1 MPVTFKPDQSCVAA
15 LGPPHTA
22 SPDSSARHSSI
33 GQPMSRI
40 NKSVPFWRREQFTP
54 FLLLMPAIL
63 ILLLVVL
70 LPLLFSLYTSFT
82 GYRLIRPES
91 LYNWVGFR
99 NYERIFTNANFW
111 YAFGR
116 TVLFLTIA
124 LNLEFL
130 FGLGIALLINKIT
143 WGQRTLRTIMMFPM
157 MFSPILVGYQFKFI
171 FNDNI
176 GILNNALQ
184 SLGLSDGA
192 IPWLVDKQLAMF
204 SIIFAEV
211 WMSTSIFAILLLA
224 GLFAMPRD
232 PLEAAKVDGCNPWQ
246 VFRHITLP
254 FLMPFAF
261 IAMTIRSLDVARAYD
276 IVDVMTGG
284 GPAGRTELLWTLIAR
299 VGYDNSRMG
308 QANAM
313 AYVSILLSI
322 AFTYYFFRKLIA
334 ARKYMGGAD

>member
-1 MPVTFKPDQSCVAA
+1 MRWRVEK
-15 LGPPHTA
+15 HT
-22 SPDSSARHSSI
+22 PI
-33 GQPMSRI
+33 
-40 NKSVPFWRREQFTP
+40 
-54 FLLLMPAIL
+54 LLLSPAIL
-63 ILLLVVL
+63 TILFVVAI
-70 LPLLFSLYTSFT
+70 PLAFSFYTSLTPYKLTKPDTINTFI
-82 GYRLIRPES
+82 GL
-91 LYNWVGFR
+91 R
-99 NYERIFTNANFW
+99 NYERLLDDAKFW
-111 YAFGR
+111 RAFGR
-116 TVLFLTIA
+116 TILFLVIA
-124 LNLEFL
+124 LNVEFL
-130 FGLGIALLINKIT
+130 LGLGIALLINRIT

-157 MFSPILVGYQFKFI
+157 MFSPILVGFQFKFI

-184 SLGLSDGA
+184 SLGLSEGA

-211 WMSTSIFAILLLA
+211 WMSTSVFSILLLA

-254 FLMPFAF
+254 FIMPFAF

-299 VGYDNSRMG
+299 VGYDNSKMG

-313 AYVSILLSI
+313 AYVSTLLSI
-322 AFTYYFFRKLIA
+322 LFTYYFFTKLVA
-334 ARKYMGGAD
+334 ARRYMGGAA

>member
-1 MPVTFKPDQSCVAA
+1 MITKRA
-15 LGPPHTA
+15 
-22 SPDSSARHSSI
+22 
-33 GQPMSRI
+33 
-40 NKSVPFWRREQFTP
+40 PFWQREKYTP
-54 FLLLMPAIL
+54 YLLLLPAFL
-63 ILLLVVL
+63 TLMFVVL

-91 LYNWVGFR
+91 LYDWVGLR
-99 NYERIFTNANFW
+99 NYRRIFADGDFW
-111 YAFGR
+111 SAFGR
-116 TVLFLTIA
+116 TILFLTIA

-130 FGLGIALLINKIT
+130 LGLGIALLINKIT

-157 MFSPILVGYQFKFI
+157 MFSPILVGYQFKFV

-176 GILNNALQ
+176 GILNNALYA
-184 SLGLSDGA
+184 LGLSDGA
-192 IPWLVDKQLAMF
+192 IAWLVDKYLAMF
-204 SIIFAEV
+204 AIIFAEV
-211 WMSTSIFAILLLA
+211 WMSTSVFAILLLA

-232 PLEAAKVDGCNPWQ
+232 PLEAAKVDGCNSWQ

-254 FLMPFAF
+254 FLMPFVF

-284 GPAGRTELLWTLIAR
+284 GPAGRTELLWTMIAR
-299 VGYDNSRMG
+299 TGYDNARMG

-322 AFTYYFFRKLIA
+322 AFTYYFFTKLLA
-334 ARKYMGGAD
+334 ARKYMGGAE

>member
-1 MPVTFKPDQSCVAA
+1 MTRKAP
-15 LGPPHTA
+15 
-22 SPDSSARHSSI
+22 
-33 GQPMSRI
+33 
-40 NKSVPFWRREQFTP
+40 PFWQREKYTP
-54 FLLLMPAIL
+54 YLLLLPAVL
-63 ILLLVVL
+63 TLLFVVL

-82 GYRLIRPES
+82 GYRLIRPDS
-91 LYNWVGFR
+91 LYQWVGFR
-99 NYERIFTNANFW
+99 NYERIFGDEDFW
-111 YAFGR
+111 IAFGR
-116 TVLFLTIA
+116 TIIFLTIA

-130 FGLGIALLINKIT
+130 LGLGIALLINKIT

-157 MFSPILVGYQFKFI
+157 MFSPILVGYQFKFV

-184 SLGLSDGA
+184 ALGLSDGA
-192 IPWLVDKQLAMF
+192 IAWLVDKYLANF
-204 SIIFAEV
+204 AIIFAEV
-211 WMSTSIFAILLLA
+211 WMSTSVFAILLLA

-232 PLEAAKVDGCNPWQ
+232 PLEAAKVDGCTPLQ

-254 FLMPFAF
+254 FLMPFVF

-299 VGYDNSRMG
+299 TGYDNARMG

-322 AFTYYFFRKLIA
+322 AFTYYFFTKLIA
-334 ARKYMGGAD
+334 ARKYMGGAE